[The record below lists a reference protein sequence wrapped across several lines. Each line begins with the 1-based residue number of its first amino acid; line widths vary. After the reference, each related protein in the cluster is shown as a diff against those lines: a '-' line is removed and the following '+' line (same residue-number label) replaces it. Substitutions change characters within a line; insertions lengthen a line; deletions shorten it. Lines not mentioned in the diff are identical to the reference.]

1 MGSGGSAITTAMESD
16 SVKDPYADLKRC
28 RLRDGVVVQE
38 RRAAIPKKI
47 QRRRRH
53 FISVPMAWFE
63 RLAGASGQTYR
74 IALCLLYLDWRA
86 RGGPIQLANGL
97 LQVDGVSRYS
107 KWRALDELERR
118 GLIVIERRPRR
129 SPIIKLLNP

>member
-1 MGSGGSAITTAMESD
+1 MQSTGMSPG
-16 SVKDPYADLKRC
+16 DPYADVKRF
-28 RLRDGVVVQE
+28 RLPDGMIVLE
-38 RRAAIPKKI
+38 RRAATPKKLE
-47 QRRRRH
+47 RRRRH
-53 FISVPMAWFE
+53 FISVPMVWFE

-74 IALCLLYLDWRA
+74 IALCLLYLAWRA
-86 RGGPIQLANGL
+86 RGEPIQLANGL
-97 LQVDGVSRYS
+97 LRVDGVSRYS

>member
-1 MGSGGSAITTAMESD
+1 MNPD
-16 SVKDPYADLKRC
+16 DPYADLKRC
-28 RLRDGVVVQE
+28 RLPDGM
-38 RRAAIPKKI
+38 AIPVECRVGTPQKL

-53 FISVPMAWFE
+53 FISVPMVWFE

-74 IALCLLYLDWRA
+74 VALCLLYLGWRA
-86 RGGPIQLANGL
+86 RGEPIQLANGL
-97 LQVDGVSRYS
+97 LQVDDVSRHS

-118 GLIVIERRPRR
+118 GLVVIERRPRR

>member
-1 MGSGGSAITTAMESD
+1 MESD

-28 RLRDGVVVQE
+28 RLPDGMVVQE
-38 RRAAIPKKI
+38 RRAVTPKKI

-74 IALCLLYLDWRA
+74 TALYLLYLHWRG
-86 RGGPIQLANGL
+86 RGEPIQLANGL
-97 LQVDGVSRYS
+97 LKIDGVSRYS

-118 GLIVIERRPRR
+118 GLITIERRPRR
-129 SPIIKLLNP
+129 SPIIRLINP

>member
-1 MGSGGSAITTAMESD
+1 MSPD
-16 SVKDPYADLKRC
+16 DPYADVKRC
-28 RLRDGVVVQE
+28 RLPDGMIILE
-38 RRAAIPKKI
+38 RRVATPQKL

>member
-1 MGSGGSAITTAMESD
+1 MEGD
-16 SVKDPYADLKRC
+16 SVTGHDDPYAELKRC
-28 RLRDGVVVQE
+28 RLPDGMVVQE
-38 RRAAIPKKI
+38 RRAVTPKKI

-74 IALCLLYLDWRA
+74 TALHLLYLHWRG
-86 RGGPIQLANGL
+86 RGESIQLANGL
-97 LQVDGVSRYS
+97 LKIDGVSRYS

-118 GLIVIERRPRR
+118 GLITIKRRPRR
-129 SPIIKLLNP
+129 SPIIGLIDP

>member
-1 MGSGGSAITTAMESD
+1 MSD
-16 SVKDPYADLKRC
+16 SYSDLRRC
-28 RLRDGVVVQE
+28 RLPDGMVVLE
-38 RRAAIPKKI
+38 RRAVIPRAL

-53 FISVPMAWFE
+53 FISVPMVWFE

-74 IALCLLYLDWRA
+74 VALCLLYLGWRA
-86 RGGPIQLANGL
+86 RGEPIQLANGL
-97 LQVDGVSRYS
+97 LQVDDVSRHS

-118 GLIVIERRPRR
+118 GLVVIERRPRR